1 MILPAIPAKAA
12 EIVEITDDNSAYDR
26 TFTTLEGGEI
36 STQSNGK
43 SKVLIFF
50 STECL
55 NCINSLNSVAE
66 CDWIGS
72 GEVDVCAI
80 ESIIGTTP
88 EAVGQ
93 FRDNYCTAAGGN
105 IQFSSGDWQGNSVM
119 FQYAR
124 KAGLVSTDDKVTT
137 PIIALVDEDNK
148 LRYVF
153 SGNTSASEIKG
164 KLDAMQS
171 GPDDT
176 EDPGETP
183 DPGDTENP
191 DEPENP
197 DDTQT
202 PGPDD
207 TEDPDDTQTPG
218 PDDTENPDDTQTP
231 NPDDTED
238 PDGTLNP
245 DGTQKPVIKPDKDV
259 ADKKKKD
266 DKPSCNHV
274 MGESA
279 VVSDAT
285 GNSDAV
291 AAYQCI
297 KCGAVLKYE
306 AVSNS
311 AFAVF
316 LDETAKSIL
325 NAKGSEVV
333 IDTDIWVSFGR
344 EVFDA
349 IKSRPDVAVTV
360 NYVYQ
365 GKPYVL
371 KIPAGTDVNL
381 LMDENGFGGFRY
393 IEHVLNTK
401 A

>member
-1 MILPAIPAKAA
+1 MKKGLLCIMTALLLILPAIPAKAA

-55 NCINSLNSVAE
+55 NCINSLKSVAE

-266 DKPSCNHV
+266 DDK
-274 MGESA
+274 
-279 VVSDAT
+279 
-285 GNSDAV
+285 
-291 AAYQCI
+291 
-297 KCGAVLKYE
+297 
-306 AVSNS
+306 
-311 AFAVF
+311 F
-316 LDETAKSIL
+316 
-325 NAKGSEVV
+325 
-333 IDTDIWVSFGR
+333 
-344 EVFDA
+344 
-349 IKSRPDVAVTV
+349 
-360 NYVYQ
+360 
-365 GKPYVL
+365 
-371 KIPAGTDVNL
+371 
-381 LMDENGFGGFRY
+381 
-393 IEHVLNTK
+393 
-401 A
+401 